1 MQLYASSLQ
10 LISTSNFHAHANVVF
25 HPFVDKWCMLIPF
38 ATYLQL
44 FITITSLMNI
54 ICNYFIHPFDE

>member
-1 MQLYASSLQ
+1 MQLYATSLQ

-25 HPFVDKWCMLIPF
+25 HPFVDKWRMLIPF

-44 FITITSLMNI
+44 FITSLTNI
-54 ICNYFIHPFDE
+54 IFNYFIHPFDE